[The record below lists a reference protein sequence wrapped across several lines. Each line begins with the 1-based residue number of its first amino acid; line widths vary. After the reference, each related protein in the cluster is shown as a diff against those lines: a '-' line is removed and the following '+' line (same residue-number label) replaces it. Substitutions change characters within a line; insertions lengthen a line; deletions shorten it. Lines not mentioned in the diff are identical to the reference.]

1 MKFYF
6 AAHTKKL
13 DQYIPI
19 YKKIIKKLEDSNWRL
34 VDNWL
39 KREVE
44 AQKGER
50 ADFYDYYKNL
60 YNRTSKKIKFSDVLV
75 AEISEKST
83 TVAQQIVYALEN
95 NIPTW
100 CLYQKSHED
109 AIPAFIKTRKDT
121 KLNITAY
128 NDSNVETII
137 QNNVTDYSRREI
149 KFNFYLT
156 QEMNDFL
163 EKQSKVEKTSKSE
176 VVRKLITKEINKT
189 R

>member
-13 DQYIPI
+13 EQYLPI
-19 YKKIIKKLEDSNWRL
+19 YHRILKTLEDSGWKL
-34 VDNWL
+34 TDNWL

-44 AQKGER
+44 AQKDESG
-50 ADFYDYYKNL
+50 DFYDYYKNL
-60 YNRTSKKIKFSDVLV
+60 YNQTSKKIKSSDVLIT
-75 AEISEKST
+75 EISEKST

-95 NIPTW
+95 NIPVW
-100 CLYQKSHED
+100 CLYQKDHED
-109 AIPAFIKTRKDT
+109 AIPAFIKTRKDV

-128 NDSNVETII
+128 NDGDLEEVIKKDLS
-137 QNNVTDYSRREI
+137 DYSRREI

-163 EKQSKVEKTSKSE
+163 EKQSEAQKAPKSE
-176 VVRKLITKEINKT
+176 IIRKLILKELKK
-189 R
+189 